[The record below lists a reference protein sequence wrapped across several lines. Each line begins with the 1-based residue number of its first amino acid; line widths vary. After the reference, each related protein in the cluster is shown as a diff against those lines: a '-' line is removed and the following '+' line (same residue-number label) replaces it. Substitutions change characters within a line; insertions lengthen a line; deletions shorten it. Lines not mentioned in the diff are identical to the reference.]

1 MPASLLEGTNL
12 KSPQTRH
19 PQSSPRFALS
29 PAPAND
35 PPRTAAEDRRHGSNR
50 KKPRSRRCAESAR
63 RSGARPAHAY
73 QTHERQRRR
82 DDCLDY
88 TRHAPCASGCMSTR
102 TSLEKRIKFHGFPGF
117 FPVQLFTG
125 ARRHREAVVT
135 ANQRMLIRCH
145 RNDLASFVHDVSHA
159 PFFGGRRAASL
170 IWIM

>member
-1 MPASLLEGTNL
+1 MAQIQKTASG
-12 KSPQTRH
+12 
-19 PQSSPRFALS
+19 AV
-29 PAPAND
+29 
-35 PPRTAAEDRRHGSNR
+35 RRER
-50 KKPRSRRCAESAR
+50 EEKC
-63 RSGARPAHAY
+63 ARPAHAY

-102 TSLEKRIKFHGFPGF
+102 TSLEERIKFHGFPGI

-135 ANQRMLIRCH
+135 ADQRMLIRCH

-159 PFFGGRRAASL
+159 PFFGGRRAGIVDL
-170 IWIM
+170 DHVRQ